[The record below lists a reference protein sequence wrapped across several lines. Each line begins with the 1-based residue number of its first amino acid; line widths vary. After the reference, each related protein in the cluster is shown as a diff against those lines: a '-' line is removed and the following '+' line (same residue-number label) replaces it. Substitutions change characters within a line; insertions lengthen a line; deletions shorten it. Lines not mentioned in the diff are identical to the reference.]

1 MEVGNYLITIS
12 IFILI
17 TMYGYLLACRWGEEK
32 FNPTIFFL
40 YIITGYTLIGG
51 WLGSMSML
59 PWQEYTY

>member
-1 MEVGNYLITIS
+1 MNYLITIS

-17 TMYGYLLACRWGEEK
+17 TMYGYLLASKWGEEK

-40 YIITGYTLIGG
+40 YIITGYILIGG
-51 WLGSMSML
+51 LLYNMHML